1 MHTNISESTA
11 AIQHQPILVTGAAR
25 CGKSEWAEHLAIG
38 TGKIVTYIATA
49 TIDPSDVEWQTRI
62 RRHQQ
67 RRPSHWHTIAT
78 VEDLALTIDRA
89 GESECL
95 LVDSLGTWVANLLD
109 KSDDDWMVL
118 TTELLAK
125 LQTSP
130 ATIVLVAEET
140 GWGVVPAYPSGRL
153 FRDRLGSLSR
163 QIGTIADPVYL
174 VTGGHVLN
182 LSKLGEKLPDC
193 QG

>member
-1 MHTNISESTA
+1 MNTTISESTTT
-11 AIQHQPILVTGAAR
+11 IQPQPILVTGAAR

-49 TIDPSDVEWQTRI
+49 TIDPSDIEWQTRI
-62 RRHQQ
+62 SLHQQ
-67 RRPSHWHTIAT
+67 RRPSNWQTVVT
-78 VEDLALTIDRA
+78 VEDLALTIARA
-89 GESECL
+89 SESECL

-109 KSDDDWMVL
+109 RSDDDWTVL
-118 TTELLAK
+118 THELLEK
-125 LQTSP
+125 LQTSL

-163 QIGTIADPVYL
+163 QIGTIANPVYL

-193 QG
+193 QV